1 MKTGKWI
8 LIIMVVA
15 IVFAFGG
22 CESKSISSVS
32 LNPPDKINIYADGKQ
47 KQITKSGDKYDQAIF
62 DRVNF
67 LVNIRIPKEL
77 ATVKSETSENDIRE
91 AKGYAVEFVYDKPQ
105 RLTISNG
112 NKKQV
117 QFTEIILPLSERW
130 QNIAFVKIKDNLYT
144 PIGLNENLDYL
155 VKASAK

>member
-32 LNPPDKINIYADGKQ
+32 LNPPDKINI
-47 KQITKSGDKYDQAIF
+47 
-62 DRVNF
+62 
-67 LVNIRIPKEL
+67 
-77 ATVKSETSENDIRE
+77 
-91 AKGYAVEFVYDKPQ
+91 YAVEFVYDKPQ

-130 QNIAFVKIKDNLYT
+130 QNIAFVKIKDNFYT

-155 VKASAK
+155 VKASVK